1 MLARTI
7 EVAVDRARRVTL
19 WGGYATFV
27 AIVAA
32 SWVSTRPASAQVA
45 PGEALGSPRAAGS
58 DATVKDESEGA
69 PDTSDDAPD
78 DAPTLRHANSDEPA
92 FGPPAPRPRDPER
105 TPASIRSEQGDA
117 EGLRGRL
124 NLNNATKAELERL
137 PGIGDAISDRILA
150 WREKHVRFHRVVDL
164 RRVRGIGPVTLEKLR
179 PYLTV
184 IGPTTLR
191 ASSP

>member
-1 MLARTI
+1 MLARSI

-32 SWVSTRPASAQVA
+32 SWVSTRPASAHVA
-45 PGEALGSPRAAGS
+45 PGEALGSARADGS
-58 DATVKDESEGA
+58 GATVKDESKGA
-69 PDTSDDAPD
+69 PNAPD
-78 DAPTLRHANSDEPA
+78 DAPPLRLTGSDQPV
-92 FGPPAPRPRDPER
+92 FGPPAPRPRDAEP
-105 TPASIRSEQGDA
+105 TPAGVRSEQRTA

-124 NLNNATKAELERL
+124 NLNNATKAELEKL

-150 WREKHVRFHRVVDL
+150 WREKHERFHRVVDL